1 MATSA
6 SPGRFKNISPKA
18 YEHPADRAATAA
30 LASIPMLD
38 RVTDYLVEYGYERRY
53 RQGLLGG
60 AIKLGERQMPDV
72 WSTYLGVLETLDMHD
87 VYDVY
92 LTNEPVG
99 MAMAVGSGKPV
110 IVVGSRLVSMLDP

>member
-38 RVTDYLVEYGYERRY
+38 KVADYLVEYGYQRRFK
-53 RQGLLGG
+53 QSLLGG
-60 AIKLGERQMPDV
+60 AIKLGERQLPDV
-72 WSTYLGVLETLDMHD
+72 WNTYRGVLETLDMD
-87 VYDVY
+87 EVYDLY
-92 LTNEPVG
+92 LTNEPLG
-99 MAMAVGSGKPV
+99 NA
-110 IVVGSRLVSMLDP
+110 